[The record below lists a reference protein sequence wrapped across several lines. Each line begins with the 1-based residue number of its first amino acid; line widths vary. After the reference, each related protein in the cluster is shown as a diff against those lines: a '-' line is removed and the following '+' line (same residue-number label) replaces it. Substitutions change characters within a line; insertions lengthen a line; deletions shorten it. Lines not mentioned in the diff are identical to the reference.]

1 MVLKT
6 DELERL
12 ADVDMIRLRKW
23 FGSRLVEIDTVQLRK
38 QASTGL
44 ENELE
49 RLVNIDTVRFRKWI
63 SSLSLF
69 LLSLSYQGL
78 EDINYSSV

>member
-1 MVLKT
+1 
-6 DELERL
+6 
-12 ADVDMIRLRKW
+12 MIRLRKW

-49 RLVNIDTVRFRKWI
+49 RLVDIDTVRFRKWMS
-63 SSLSLF
+63 SSLSLSF
-69 LLSLSYQGL
+69 LSLISGIRRYKLQFGL
-78 EDINYSSV
+78 ENG